1 MKGETIF
8 LLYLEGL
15 YMSDNDIKKIEE
27 LYSLKTFLIFNVLGI
42 VTLITFY
49 IFPIINDCIQ
59 YPIYAPIISFLTID
73 ITFLTSIIIIK
84 MLAVKKMD
92 CMLKCHNF
100 FVFYFNFIIAIV
112 LPALSKN
119 ITNVFWISSVINCF
133 IIFLLQKYSY
143 KINLITV
150 GVPFYSLILHYIIWN
165 IINKKN
171 IRLSDI
177 AFSTILSIVLFFIL
191 HFITIVLYEKT
202 SQVVSLEVKE
212 KFVLSF
218 ELTKREQDVILKIL
232 EGYSVKEI
240 AYNLYIS
247 QGTAKAHIINILRK
261 TKSNSRIELLSK
273 FNKFCYD

>member
-59 YPIYAPIISFLTID
+59 YPIYAPIISFLIID

>member
-1 MKGETIF
+1 
-8 LLYLEGL
+8 
-15 YMSDNDIKKIEE
+15 MSDNDIKKIEK

-73 ITFLTSIIIIK
+73 ITFLTSIIIME

-100 FVFYFNFIIAIV
+100 FVFYFNFIVAIV